1 VKIKGNEK
9 YEFCSIQ
16 LQCHST
22 SHSTQPIQPITC
34 AGKCDATQ
42 TNPTQ
47 PKPTHGWTQP
57 MSISA
62 RLYFLR
68 TDWLQRNWGGWC
80 SVSSCAVTTAPLQ
93 CTSTLLELSSVQFMC
108 CEQTF
113 SSDSQDAIILSDN
126 VSSCCISSNTRVT
139 MPRPY
144 AALRNTAIC
153 PSVRLSVCL
162 SHALSSKTA
171 HFTAMV
177 TIEH

>member
-1 VKIKGNEK
+1 MSFTVFSYNATVLL
-9 YEFCSIQ
+9 IQ
-16 LQCHST
+16 PNP
-22 SHSTQPIQPITC
+22 SHVLENATQP
-34 AGKCDATQ
+34 K
-42 TNPTQ
+42 PTQ

-144 AALRNTAIC
+144 AALCNIAIC
-153 PSVRLSVCL
+153 PSVCLSVCPMRL
-162 SHALSSKTA
+162 AQKRHISRLWLL
-171 HFTAMV
+171 
-177 TIEH
+177 